1 MAIVVTGATGQL
13 GHGVVESL
21 LARGVEPGGVLATGR
36 NTDALADLAGRG
48 VRTQR
53 LDFSDVDPSV
63 FTEGDVVLLVSGS
76 EVGQRVEQHRAVVDA
91 AVAAKVA
98 RLVYTSA
105 PSADD
110 TTLVLAPEHAATEE
124 IIRASGL
131 PFTFLRNG
139 WYTENYRQ
147 AFDQAAETGVV
158 LDSVGDGRVASAP
171 RSEYAEAAA
180 VALLDPSDAGRVLE
194 LSGDT
199 AWAFDELAATFAD
212 VLGRDVARRGLTAA
226 DHRDA
231 LIGFGLDE
239 GTAGFVV
246 ALDQNIAEGLLAV
259 TTGELSATL
268 GRPTTPLAD
277 TVRTWA

>member
-1 MAIVVTGATGQL
+1 MTIVVTGATGQL
-13 GHGVVESL
+13 GHGVVDAL
-21 LARGVEPGGVLATGR
+21 LARGVEAGDVLATGR
-36 NTDALADLAGRG
+36 NPEALADLAGRG

-53 LDFSDVDPSV
+53 LDFSAVEAGV

-105 PSADD
+105 PAADD

-147 AFDQAAETGVV
+147 AFDQAAATGVV
-158 LDSVGDGRVASAP
+158 LDSVGEGRVASAP
-171 RSEYAEAAA
+171 RSEYAAAAA
-180 VALLDPSDAGRVLE
+180 VALLDPAYAGRVLE

-199 AWAFDELAATFAD
+199 AWTFDELAAVFAD
-212 VLGRDVARRGLTAA
+212 VLGRDVVRRGLTAA
-226 DHRDA
+226 DHREA
-231 LIGFGLDE
+231 LLGLGLDE